1 VVSSLLG
8 SFLNS
13 LAVGALTVWPL
24 ARILRRAG
32 LSPWWSLLSFLPL
45 VGLLA
50 VAAVLALRP
59 WPTMPPPPP
68 PPLRKQRAI

>member
-1 VVSSLLG
+1 MLG
-8 SFLNS
+8 SLLNS
-13 LAVGALTVWPL
+13 LVVGALTVWPL

-32 LSPWWSLLSFLPL
+32 LSPWWSLLTFLPL

-50 VAAVLALRP
+50 VAAVLALKP

-68 PPLRKQRAI
+68 PPLRKQRAT